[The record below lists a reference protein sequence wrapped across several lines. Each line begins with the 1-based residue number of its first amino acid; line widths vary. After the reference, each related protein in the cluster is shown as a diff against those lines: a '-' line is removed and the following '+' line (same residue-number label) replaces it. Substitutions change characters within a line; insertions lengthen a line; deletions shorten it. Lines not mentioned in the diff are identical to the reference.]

1 MINFH
6 RLGGRGGVVLQ
17 YKKVGGASQKHQK
30 EPLRVLRAC
39 SLGMT

>member
-6 RLGGRGGVVLQ
+6 RGGVLQ
-17 YKKVGGASQKHQK
+17 YKKVEDAHQKHQK

-39 SLGMT
+39 SLGMS